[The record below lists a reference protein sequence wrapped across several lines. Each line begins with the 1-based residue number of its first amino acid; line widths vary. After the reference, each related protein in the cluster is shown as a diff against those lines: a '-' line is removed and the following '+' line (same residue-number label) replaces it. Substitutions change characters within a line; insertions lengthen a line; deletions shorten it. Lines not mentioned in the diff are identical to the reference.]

1 MKRLEEICLA
11 LAVWSGMLFLFAPPA
26 WAIPAFARRYGLSCS
41 VCHDAWPHL
50 NPAGQSFM
58 MSGYRRLAG
67 VTLQP
72 TTKDIEIVKDVLSL
86 PSVPPLAVVSNFGY
100 EFQDVRRRAADGSLA
115 TRTGSSV
122 DLDELDVLAGTPL
135 GTHLSFFLAYDLF
148 ETEIERP
155 TGPGEANET
164 GNRNDITFETEGPRV
179 PGLARLIWTSL
190 LPESVAP
197 PDSLNILGG
206 INELPLAFSPEH
218 RRLSAS
224 PYLVYERRAL
234 DFLSG
239 TPVEDLLAGEDQRRR
254 LFRLNKSQIGLEVN
268 GVLAPGG
275 GGTTARNRP
284 MLEYHVGGTNGSNN
298 DSDANREKDVFG
310 RLALTWAD
318 QTLGVFGYYSSDIYS
333 DGLRSDAAFV
343 LPPTGTG
350 IFSGVERPNRR
361 WSVGPDLTLRAEP
374 LDVPVWIEAQVLFN
388 HEGSPTGFDTGFDWW
403 GGFAQLNAKI
413 VRSVVAY
420 GRYDW
425 LRGGH
430 FNDTVAGGVTGPVR
444 PREWAAVGG
453 LQWYLLENFKLVGE
467 YSRREFKNTAS
478 TPAEQK
484 ITENVFTIRAS
495 LGF

>member
-1 MKRLEEICLA
+1 
-11 LAVWSGMLFLFAPPA
+11 MLFVLVPPA

-50 NPAGQSFM
+50 NEAGRSFQ
-58 MSGYRRLAG
+58 MSGYRRLDG
-67 VTLQP
+67 VTLEP
-72 TTKDIEIVKDVLSL
+72 TAKDIELVKGVLSL
-86 PSVPPLAVVSNFGY
+86 PSVPPLSITSEFGY
-100 EFQDVRRRAADGSLA
+100 DFQDVRRKAADGSRA
-115 TRTGSSV
+115 TRTGSGAN
-122 DLDELDVLAGTPL
+122 LDELALLAGTPL
-135 GTHLSFFLAYDLF
+135 GTHLSFFLDYDLF

-164 GNRNDITFETEGPRV
+164 GNRNDITFETEGPRA
-179 PGLARLIWTSL
+179 PGLARLIWNI
-190 LPESVAP
+190 
-197 PDSLNILGG
+197 DSLNILGG
-206 INELPLAFSPEH
+206 INELPLAFSPAH
-218 RRLSAS
+218 RRLSAA

-239 TPVEDLLAGEDQRRR
+239 TPVEDLLTDEDQRRR
-254 LFRLNKSQIGLEVN
+254 LFRLSKSQIGLEVN
-268 GVLAPGG
+268 GVLVPGG
-275 GGTTARNRP
+275 GEMATRSRP

-298 DSDANREKDVFG
+298 DSDANKEKDVFG
-310 RLALTWAD
+310 RLALTWAG
-318 QTLGVFGYYSSDIYS
+318 QTLGVFGYYSPDIYS
-333 DGLRSDAAFV
+333 DGLRSDPAFI

-361 WSVGPDLTLRAEP
+361 WSAGPDLTLRAEP
-374 LDVPVWIEAQVLFN
+374 LDVPVWLEAQVLFN
-388 HEGSPTGFDTGFDWW
+388 HEGSPTGFDKSFDWW

-430 FNDTVAGGVTGPVR
+430 FDDTVAGGVTGPVR

-453 LQWYLLENFKLVGE
+453 VQWYLLENFKLVGE
-467 YSRREFKNTAS
+467 YSCREFKNTAS
-478 TPAEQK
+478 TPAEQN
-484 ITENVFTIRAS
+484 ITEHVFTIRAS